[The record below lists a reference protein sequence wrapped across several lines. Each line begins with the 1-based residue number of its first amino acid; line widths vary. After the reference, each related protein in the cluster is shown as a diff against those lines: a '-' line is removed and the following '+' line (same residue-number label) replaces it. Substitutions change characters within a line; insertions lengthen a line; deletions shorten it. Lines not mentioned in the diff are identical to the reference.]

1 MGWKSRMRV
10 VSWNSGKLSLS
21 SWLYAAVK
29 WATALGRGPVMPQ
42 ASASSQLTHVSGSST
57 VKLASNAMPGLRV
70 SIDVMPGGMISPQ
83 AWTRQ
88 GWSWPK
94 LPSSRTVSGWL
105 LLPSA
110 TQVSY
115 QAERALAR
123 CPPVRKML

>member
-1 MGWKSRMRV
+1 M
-10 VSWNSGKLSLS
+10 
-21 SWLYAAVK
+21 AVK

-42 ASASSQLTHVSGSST
+42 ASGSSQSTRVSRSST
-57 VKLASNAMPGLRV
+57 VKLAWKFMPGLRV

-83 AWTRQ
+83 LCTAQ
-88 GWSWPK
+88 GWDWPK